1 MTSLESDKN
10 TPLLLRKRNKF
21 EVVDLNQDEHLDL
34 GRGLELDRDQEVEVG
49 VDLLLPMPTLDN
61 GPTTQMDPVP
71 MTMRHHKLKQ
81 EVKRLKPK
89 VVVVPPKPKCL
100 DEMMELQASL
110 LLLLLVRV
118 EVEGGTMNHDK
129 VDLVDDGLIAQREVE
144 VEIGESGHRPHKNT
158 TTHTRIAHCPNTRN
172 FGTTLI
178 HSSTYHSTS
187 LPFIV
192 HHQVV
197 IQSRKKKGE
206 RKKQISNSIK
216 SPCHPLSIH
225 FHTSSQSVHSHLD
238 MSVHD
243 YLPHLHVSLDSLF

>member
-10 TPLLLRKRNKF
+10 TPLLLRKRNKS

-110 LLLLLVRV
+110 LLLLLVKV

-178 HSSTYHSTS
+178 HYST
-187 LPFIV
+187 
-192 HHQVV
+192 
-197 IQSRKKKGE
+197 
-206 RKKQISNSIK
+206 
-216 SPCHPLSIH
+216 LSFNITTIYC
-225 FHTSSQSVHSHLD
+225 TSSSCDSKQKEKGRTKEANIKFNKIA
-238 MSVHD
+238 MS
-243 YLPHLHVSLDSLF
+243 PTLDSFSYLIAISAFAPRHVCT